1 MSQQKQGYTVGMFL
15 DPHLD
20 TAARIDGSDVVP
32 DNPTFEKY
40 IDMVAEELVKVC
52 QQSFYVSVAGMIAT
66 FQTAHPPDFEALAT
80 HCLQAMNTAGK
91 RFGPVKQL

>member
-1 MSQQKQGYTVGMFL
+1 MSKQKQGYMVGMFL

-66 FQTAHPPDFEALAT
+66 FQTRASARLRG
-80 HCLQAMNTAGK
+80 AGYILS
-91 RFGPVKQL
+91 RRR